1 MEQLEIEKCA
11 WDNCPEWSNSPNII
25 NVHLVPHS
33 HDDMGWIKTVDDY
46 YTGARPRLVP
56 VGVQYILNTVID
68 ELLKDASRRFCYAEA
83 GFLHRW
89 LLDHNNEQKE
99 KLLHLIVK
107 SGQMEIIGGGWTQPD
122 EATTHY
128 IDIISQY
135 STGLALLN
143 STYGNC
149 GRPRVAWQIDPFGHS
164 REHSNIAKLLGNKA
178 LFFARTHYKELK
190 YRADNK
196 QLEFRWKVTSDE
208 EEEINSDNSI
218 LTGAFLRGTYAPPN
232 KFCFDS
238 LCDDEPIV
246 DNKQFEGYNVDKR
259 LEEFFK
265 YINDSVNTQLHKH
278 VLMTMGGD
286 FHYSNANQWFT
297 QLDKLISAI
306 NSRTNKTGIYAFYS
320 TPGCYAKALE
330 LVESNLLTKSFPSK
344 INGDFFPYASSNH
357 SYWTGYFTSK
367 PAFKGLVRFSS
378 ALLQLSQKLAS
389 FSKILSKPFYCP
401 SNECEPSFPLL
412 LKLEGALA
420 LSTHHDAVTG
430 TSKHNVTMDYIKRLL
445 SGWDQAEKVINNSF
459 WQISSL
465 STEQQDKPSLI
476 FCRKLNQSICNIPLD
491 QQHIAIILFNGGVR
505 QIEKNIRLP
514 LSTKPEQIKIIN
526 SDGKEI
532 NIEIIKT
539 FLGGNEQI
547 INNSESI
554 SPYELLFEAQIPPLG
569 FSTYF
574 MLINTNLK
582 INNEEILNKKE
593 IKKRQKKS
601 EHIKNNVEIENNFF
615 SLSFN
620 NDGLLNEVKD
630 IRRSNKTFKLN
641 QQFFYYKGMG
651 NKDLDGHYQQ
661 ASGAYIFRPNGSEPQ
676 PFEGPIQNIQ
686 VIKNLLVQE
695 VRQTINPWIS
705 QIIRLFPNKPFI
717 EFQWKIGPL
726 PKNKTLLES
735 IEVITKYT
743 IEGFKSSQ
751 VFWTDANGRQ
761 MIKRK
766 RNDPERFY
774 EGSEPAAG
782 NYFPVN
788 SRIWIEDSSD
798 RMTILTDRSQGGA
811 SLNDG
816 QIELMLHRRCF
827 FDDAWGVE
835 EALDEPGEDGRGLIV
850 QGKHWLLL
858 NEKNVEEHRP
868 LAFDI
873 FEENAPQTIAFIP
886 LDNLIKGNISRYRE
900 LYRTEFSG
908 ISADSLPSTINILT
922 LTPIGNKT
930 NELLIRLEH
939 FYQKNELKAANI
951 SSNVVEHIDLKKL
964 FLPHF
969 NVISAEELA
978 LGADRPVQNNKT
990 KQNSN
995 LIISLKPME
1004 IRTFK
1009 LIIK

>member
-1 MEQLEIEKCA
+1 MLNQR
-11 WDNCPEWSNSPNII
+11 
-25 NVHLVPHS
+25 NVLGI

-99 KLLHLIVK
+99 KLRHLIVE

-190 YRADNK
+190 YRADTK
-196 QLEFRWKVTSDE
+196 QLEFRWK
-208 EEEINSDNSI
+208 SDNSI

-330 LVESNLLTKSFPSK
+330 LIESNLLTKSFPSK
-344 INGDFFPYASSNH
+344 IDGDFFPYASSNH
-357 SYWTGYFTSK
+357 SYWTG
-367 PAFKGLVRFSS
+367 
-378 ALLQLSQKLAS
+378 
-389 FSKILSKPFYCP
+389 
-401 SNECEPSFPLL
+401 
-412 LKLEGALA
+412 
-420 LSTHHDAVTG
+420 
-430 TSKHNVTMDYIKRLL
+430 
-445 SGWDQAEKVINNSF
+445 
-459 WQISSL
+459 
-465 STEQQDKPSLI
+465 
-476 FCRKLNQSICNIPLD
+476 ICNIPLN
-491 QQHIAIILFNGGVR
+491 QQHIAIILFNGGGR
-505 QIEKNIRLP
+505 QIEKIIRIPLNI
-514 LSTKPEQIKIIN
+514 KPEQIKIIN

-547 INNSESI
+547 ISNSESI
-554 SPYELLFEAQIPPLG
+554 SPYELIFEAQIPPLG

-582 INNEEILNKKE
+582 INNEENLNKKE

-601 EHIKNNVEIENNFF
+601 EQNLKNNVEIENNFF

-661 ASGAYIFRPNGSEPQ
+661 
-676 PFEGPIQNIQ
+676 
-686 VIKNLLVQE
+686 
-695 VRQTINPWIS
+695 
-705 QIIRLFPNKPFI
+705 
-717 EFQWKIGPL
+717 
-726 PKNKTLLES
+726 
-735 IEVITKYT
+735 
-743 IEGFKSSQ
+743 
-751 VFWTDANGRQ
+751 
-761 MIKRK
+761 IKRK

-774 EGSEPAAG
+774 EGSEPASG

-788 SRIWIEDSSD
+788 S
-798 RMTILTDRSQGGA
+798 
-811 SLNDG
+811 
-816 QIELMLHRRCF
+816 H
-827 FDDAWGVE
+827 
-835 EALDEPGEDGRGLIV
+835 GRGLIV

-908 ISADSLPSTINILT
+908 ISANSLPSTINILT
-922 LTPIGNKT
+922 LTPISNKT

-939 FYQKNELKAANI
+939 FYQKNELKATNI
-951 SSNVVEHIDLKKL
+951 SLNIVENIDLKKL

-969 NVISAEELA
+969 NVISAEELT
-978 LGADRPVQNNKT
+978 LGADRSVENNKT
-990 KQNSN
+990 KQDNDSN
-995 LIISLKPME
+995 LIIPLKPME